1 MIMPKV
7 TTSVWINAPLATVY
21 EIAKDNTKFPE
32 FMEDVKSVEIVS
44 QEGPSVVSKWV
55 GVISAFNVK
64 VRWTQRDEWDDSAHT
79 CSYSQVSGDYDS
91 MAGTWS
97 FFEENG
103 GTRFDSE
110 LDYEYSVP
118 GLGAL
123 VGKVIYL
130 LVVKNMDDVLGAI
143 KARAESA

>member
-1 MIMPKV
+1 MPKV

-44 QEGPSVVSKWV
+44 QEGNSVISKWA

-64 VRWTQRDEWDDSAHT
+64 VRWTQRDDWDDAAHT

-91 MAGTWS
+91 MAGVWKFS
-97 FFEENG
+97 EENG

-123 VGKVIYL
+123 VGKVIYS

-143 KARAESA
+143 KARAEAA